1 MVQQNNLL
9 GKSLRPQLNILK
21 IGVPRKM
28 EVTEVNEI
36 ELLSVGVDIGS
47 STSHLVF
54 SKLLLKPDELSLT
67 RRFIIED
74 RNIIYEGRIINT
86 PLLNDDTVDTAKLID
101 FFKKEYKRA
110 GINPAEVQTGAVII
124 TGETAKKHNA
134 KEIVENLSN
143 DAGNF
148 VAATAGP
155 NFESVIAAMG
165 SGAKDRSKKYSKTIL
180 LRYESY

>member
-1 MVQQNNLL
+1 
-9 GKSLRPQLNILK
+9 
-21 IGVPRKM
+21 M

-110 GINPAEVQTGAVII
+110 GINPADVQTGAVII
-124 TGETAKKHNA
+124 TGETAKKQNA

-143 DAGNF
+143 DA
-148 VAATAGP
+148 
-155 NFESVIAAMG
+155 
-165 SGAKDRSKKYSKTIL
+165 
-180 LRYESY
+180 